1 MNRRLFLGQSTAL
14 ALLAGL
20 PTIGSANLK
29 NAHIVVVG
37 GGYGGATAAK
47 YLRLFSNNNKRGL
60 Q

>member
-29 NAHIVVVG
+29 NAHTQMLCQHRVRSRMQRRI
-37 GGYGGATAAK
+37 
-47 YLRLFSNNNKRGL
+47 F
-60 Q
+60 

>member
-37 GGYGGATAAK
+37 GGYG
-47 YLRLFSNNNKRGL
+47 
-60 Q
+60 